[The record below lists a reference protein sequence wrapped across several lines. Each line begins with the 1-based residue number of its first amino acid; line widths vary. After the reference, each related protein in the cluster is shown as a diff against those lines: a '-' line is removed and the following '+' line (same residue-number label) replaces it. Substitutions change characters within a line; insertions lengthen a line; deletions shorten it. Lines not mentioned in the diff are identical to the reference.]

1 MYLVHYQKQLE
12 CHQHIFNKELSLN
25 KKMLSSLTRDYNLP
39 IFTAIETITNL
50 TQYELSQEKSDLLK
64 AGLYYSI

>member
-12 CHQHIFNKELSLN
+12 CHQNIFNKELSLN
-25 KKMLSSLTRDYNLP
+25 KKMLSSPTRDYNLP

-50 TQYELSQEKSDLLK
+50 TQYELSQKKSDLLK